1 MKVLNDLDTIRGER
15 RPVALAAG
23 FFDGVH
29 KGHRKVILRT
39 VETAKAIRGAAW
51 VLTFDT
57 HPTKVLRPGS
67 APLLLTSNE
76 HKLRLMARLGVDGC
90 LLVPFTMAL
99 AEMPPGAFLSTLL
112 ASVPTLKE
120 ILVGKDWR
128 FGRNQT
134 GDVSYLAELARRQG
148 IRATAVSPVKRKGHV
163 ISSTRIRAEIADGD
177 LDEAAAMLGR
187 PFDILGTVTPGQH
200 VGRELGFPTANI
212 DPHNEVI
219 PRLGVYAAFALLED
233 GSMEKGVANVGVRPT
248 LSQQGDG
255 GPVIEVHLIDFERK
269 LYGET
274 VEVFFV
280 ARIRDERRF
289 SNIDE
294 LRCKITEDVTHARRI
309 LARRKSPIIP
319 FAELPR
325 A

>member
-1 MKVLNDLDTIRGER
+1 MKVLNDLEAMSGER
-15 RPVALAAG
+15 RPVTLAVG

-29 KGHRKVILRT
+29 KGHRKVILKT
-39 VETAKAIRGAAW
+39 VETARAVRGAAW

-90 LLVPFTMAL
+90 LLVPFTLAF
-99 AEMPPGAFLSTLL
+99 AEMQPGIFVSTLL

-120 ILVGKDWR
+120 ILVGRDWR

-134 GDVSYLAELARRQG
+134 GNAAYLAELARRQG
-148 IRATAVSPVKRKGHV
+148 IRATAVSPVRRKGHV
-163 ISSTRIRAEIADGD
+163 VSSTRIRAEIADGD
-177 LDEAAAMLGR
+177 LDEAATMLGR
-187 PFDILGTVTPGQH
+187 PFDILGTVTQGRH

-248 LSQQGDG
+248 LAQHGDG
-255 GPVIEVHLIDFERK
+255 GPVIEVHLIDFKRR

-274 VEVFFV
+274 MEVFFV

-289 SNIDE
+289 SSVDE
-294 LRCKITEDVTHARRI
+294 LRARISADVTQARRI
-309 LARRKSPIIP
+309 LARRKRPIIP
-319 FAELPR
+319 FADLPH